1 MDPKSDKP
9 LRLFV
14 NPFTIWSDLAL
25 KTGEAMLA
33 TVHAAALRAN
43 GARVAVIPTADA
55 PPPKMAAPRVEAP
68 NVEAPKAEAPKVQ
81 RKIVR
86 HASKA
91 RRFKATKAKLR
102 SKANG
107 TRRARR

>member
-14 NPFTIWSDLAL
+14 NPFTIWSELAL

-33 TVHAAALRAN
+33 SAHAAAVRAA
-43 GARVAVIPTADA
+43 GPKVAVIPTADA
-55 PPPKMAAPRVEAP
+55 PPPKVEAP
-68 NVEAPKAEAPKVQ
+68 KVEAPKVEAPKAEAPKVQ
-81 RKIVR
+81 LKIVR

-91 RRFKATKAKLR
+91 TRFKASKAKLR

-107 TRRARR
+107 TRRPKR